1 MKQQLKVALVT
12 VDPTSK
18 KVKVDY
24 LVISFARSD
33 DLKHF
38 EKIWDEAVENLK
50 KQTEIKEQQK

>member
-1 MKQQLKVALVT
+1 MVT